1 MRAYVVITA
10 GPGKAREIA
19 RTVVDLPG
27 VKMANACWG
36 SPDVFVVVEV
46 ADQKELNKL
55 IMDRIQSVDSVGRTE
70 THIAVGV
77 GRRFF
82 LRPEAESRIPA

>member
-10 GPGKAREIA
+10 EPRKAREIA
-19 RTVVDLPG
+19 RAVAAFPG

-55 IMDRIQSVDSVGRTE
+55 IMDKIQSVDGVGRTE
-70 THIAVGV
+70 THIAI
-77 GRRFF
+77 
-82 LRPEAESRIPA
+82 E

>member
-10 GPGKAREIA
+10 GPRKARDIA
-19 RTVVDLPG
+19 RVVATLPG
-27 VKMANACWG
+27 GIMANACSG

-55 IMDRIQSVDSVGRTE
+55 IMDKIQSVDGVGQTE
-70 THIAVGV
+70 THIAV
-77 GRRFF
+77 
-82 LRPEAESRIPA
+82 E

>member
-1 MRAYVVITA
+1 MGTMRAYVVVTA
-10 GPGKAREIA
+10 EPRKARDIA
-19 RTVVDLPG
+19 RTVAVLPG

-55 IMDRIQSVDSVGRTE
+55 IMDKIQSVDGVRRTE
-70 THIAVGV
+70 THIAV
-77 GRRFF
+77 
-82 LRPEAESRIPA
+82 E